1 MASVVS
7 VNVGAVRTLEFA
19 DGATVTTGIWKEPV
33 DDRRAVGLT
42 QIAGDDQA
50 DRTAHG
56 GPDKAVYAY
65 ALEDLE
71 YWAAELGQPVTFG
84 LVGENLTTRGVDV
97 TGAVVGERWR
107 IGSTLLEVAQPRVP
121 CFKLGIRLADRH
133 FPRRFAAAGR
143 PGAYL
148 RVIETGEVGAGD
160 AVAVISRPDHGLT
173 VGDVA
178 RIYHRDRDQARR
190 LTEVAA
196 LPRLWRDWASA
207 RAA

>member
-1 MASVVS
+1 VGSVVS
-7 VNVGAVRTLEFA
+7 VNVGAVRTLDFD
-19 DGATVTTGIWKEPV
+19 DGHVVTTGIWKEPV
-33 DDRRAVGLT
+33 QGRRAVGPI

-50 DRTAHG
+50 DRSVHG
-56 GPDKAVYAY
+56 GPDKAVYVY

-71 YWAAELGQPVTFG
+71 YWAAELSQPVTLG
-84 LVGENLTTRGVDV
+84 LVGENLTTRGVAV

-107 IGSTLLEVAQPRVP
+107 IGSALFEVAQPRVP
-121 CFKLGIRLADRH
+121 CFKLAIRLGDRH

-148 RVIETGEVGAGD
+148 RVIEVGEVGAGD
-160 AVAVISRPDHGLT
+160 AVEVVSQPGHGLT

-178 RIYHRDRDQARR
+178 RIYHHDRGEAPR
-190 LTEVAA
+190 LTGVAE
-196 LPRLWRDWASA
+196 LPPEWRQWAAA